1 MPVLELVNGTLI
13 HYPEDLSPKVL
24 KKMIA
29 PQIKALKKEMK
40 DNPREYKKKYKHKIL
55 SLADTDGDVFF
66 QVTRRGY
73 THRVSRDED
82 D

>member
-29 PQIKALKKEMK
+29 PQIRALKKELK
-40 DNPREYKKKYKHKIL
+40 DNPREYKKKYNDKIL
-55 SLADTDGDVFF
+55 NLADSDC
-66 QVTRRGY
+66 VTFETRGGKY
-73 THRVSRDED
+73 LGHVCRNED